1 MNSKN
6 KWYGLYC
13 ADISSK
19 KYVNKIIDTFKELF
33 IQANKNIKVG
43 SSLATN
49 YNLIAHIKALNTDK
63 FTNKQ

>member
-19 KYVNKIIDTFKELF
+19 KYVNKIRETFNELLT
-33 IQANKNIKVG
+33 QANKNINIG
-43 SSLATN
+43 SNLATN
-49 YNLIAHIKALNTDK
+49 YNLIAHIKALNTD
-63 FTNKQ
+63 